1 MQQQNRQDMNGSTT
15 AAASSHL
22 PTSLPSLNQQ
32 QHQQPGQQSNYY
44 VSRQYLR
51 NLPFMAQSNGF
62 VIATN
67 PPPNHYGSR
76 RGHPMAAS
84 MGANLGAGQHLPPLS
99 NRNNQNAA
107 SIAVAGGAAGA
118 MQNTGAA
125 TNAAVSQSEAWSKP
139 RLITIVRAT
148 DRPRKKIT
156 ILLNRK
162 VIHLN
167 IHSKI
172 WTRYFFF

>member
-1 MQQQNRQDMNGSTT
+1 MQHNRQDMNG

-22 PTSLPSLNQQ
+22 PTSLPSLNNA
-32 QHQQPGQQSNYY
+32 QHGQHHPSQQSNYY
-44 VSRQYLR
+44 VSRHYLR

-67 PPPNHYGSR
+67 NNNANNNHYAHR
-76 RGHPMAAS
+76 RGQPMAAS
-84 MGANLGAGQHLPPLS
+84 MGGGLAVSQQQQQYQQLPPLS
-99 NRNNQNAA
+99 NRNQNAA
-107 SIAVAGGAAGA
+107 SVAAASMMTSGP
-118 MQNTGAA
+118 A

-162 VIHLN
+162 VN
-167 IHSKI
+167 KF
-172 WTRYFFF
+172 TNFN